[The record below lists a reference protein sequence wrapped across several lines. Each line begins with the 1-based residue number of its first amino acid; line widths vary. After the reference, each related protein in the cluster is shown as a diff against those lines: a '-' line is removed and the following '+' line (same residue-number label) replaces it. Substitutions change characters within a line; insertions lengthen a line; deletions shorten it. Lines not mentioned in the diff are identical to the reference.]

1 MTRPAAL
8 ATAVVIM
15 SFAVSPGT
23 GTTRVAAQEVGEWTI
38 VPESNT
44 SIGVVDG
51 DPRRQF
57 TTIRAGRFLPDGR
70 IVVADRGSSTIRVF
84 SSDGGFLTEMGGEG
98 DGPGEFRLI
107 SGLAI
112 TPPDTLHIWDSSAL
126 RLTTF
131 LADGSLVGTQLFPA
145 SQPGGP
151 GGSLDGL
158 AGLFSDGTP
167 ALSWTVPGPRIGGG
181 VAADRTVFGRFGSDG
196 SLQHL
201 LGEGEGLHRQAGS
214 PDPFSPYPHATVYR
228 DSIYFMNGVGGRI
241 AVFSPDG
248 AGVARTIDVPASHV
262 PVDEAWTAFRASVQ
276 AEGRESL
283 LGRIPAPKLE
293 HTPSLAGLL
302 VDDQGRLWVKLYD
315 PESDS
320 VYFGRPP
327 GVGGEWWVLTPA
339 GQILARVAMPARV
352 VPLQITSD
360 RLLGISVD
368 ALDVERV
375 VVHRIQR

>member
-1 MTRPAAL
+1 ML
-8 ATAVVIM
+8 ATALVLTVFSM
-15 SFAVSPGT
+15 PLGMR
-23 GTTRVAAQEVGEWTI
+23 TTRLAAQEVGEWSV
-38 VPESNT
+38 VPDPET

-51 DPRRQF
+51 DARRQF
-57 TTIRAGRFLPDGR
+57 TTIRAGRILRDGR

-84 SSDGGFLTEMGGEG
+84 GSDGGFLTEMGGEG

-107 SGLAI
+107 SGMWI
-112 TPPDTLHIWDSSAL
+112 TAPDTLHIWDSSAM

-131 LADGSLVGTQLFPA
+131 VADGSLVGTERFAA
-145 SQPGGP
+145 SQPAGP

-158 AGLFSDGTP
+158 AGLFSDGGP

-181 VAADRTVFGRFGSDG
+181 VAPDRTVFGRFNSDG
-196 SLQHL
+196 TLQHF
-201 LGEGEGLHRQAGS
+201 LGEGEGLHRHAGS

-228 DSIYFMNGVGGRI
+228 DSLYFMNGVGGRI

-248 AGVARTIDVPASHV
+248 GGVARTIDVPAPHM
-262 PVDEAWTAFRASVQ
+262 PVDEAWTAFRETVL

-283 LGRIPAPKLE
+283 LRRVPAPKLE

-302 VDDQGRLWVKLYD
+302 IDDQGRLWVKLYD
-315 PESDS
+315 PKSDS

-327 GVGGEWWVLTPA
+327 GVGGEWWVLTPV

-352 VPLQITSD
+352 VPLQITGD

-368 ALDVERV
+368 ALDVQRT
-375 VVHRIQR
+375 VVHILQR